1 MAQQADTHQAK
12 RSEATKLLSDLH
24 TLTAEYVAIQT
35 HHTHTYLQTH
45 KHTHTHNWE
54 RRHPKQFVFLYLIL
68 KQIFI
73 DLFYM

>member
-45 KHTHTHNWE
+45 KHTHTHTHTIG
-54 RRHPKQFVFLYLIL
+54 RGDTQSS
-68 KQIFI
+68 
-73 DLFYM
+73 LFSSI